1 MLKSSDPR
9 MTTEKYGGYNKLT
22 GAYFTLVEHT
32 SKKKRVHSL
41 ETVFLMHKALY
52 EQEPERYCREI
63 LGLKEPLILIP
74 KIRINSLI
82 SYDGFRMHLSGRTGS
97 QIIYKNAN
105 PLVISSV
112 WHVYIKAVSKYL
124 ERCRAAGGTLE
135 ITRFDG
141 LDQEKNARLY
151 QLLLEKLENP
161 KYHVKFATPAATLRE
176 CQDKFST
183 LETAD

>member
-1 MLKSSDPR
+1 
-9 MTTEKYGGYNKLT
+9 
-22 GAYFTLVEHT
+22 
-32 SKKKRVHSL
+32 
-41 ETVFLMHKALY
+41 
-52 EQEPERYCREI
+52 
-63 LGLKEPLILIP
+63 
-74 KIRINSLI
+74 
-82 SYDGFRMHLSGRTGS
+82 MHLSGRTGS

-105 PLVISSV
+105 PLVISPV
-112 WHVYIKAVSKYL
+112 WHVYIKAISKYL

-183 LETAD
+183 LETADQCKILMQILNLFANNASSADLKLLNGKAGIGILLTSKNLDNYTGHQLKLVHQSVTGFYEREVDLLAEEVQ